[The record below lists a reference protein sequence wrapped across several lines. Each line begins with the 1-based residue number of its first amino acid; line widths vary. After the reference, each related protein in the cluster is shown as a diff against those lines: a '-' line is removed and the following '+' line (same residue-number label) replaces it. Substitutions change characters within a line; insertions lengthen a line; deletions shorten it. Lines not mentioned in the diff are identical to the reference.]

1 MTILRTRTDGDV
13 GNSISWNAASWNA
26 DVPVGDSSDEPDT
39 STNHVNHPH
48 ICNRTTNL
56 QPSTNL

>member
-1 MTILRTRTDGDV
+1 MTILRKRIDGNV
-13 GNSISWNAASWNA
+13 GNSITWNAASWNA

-39 STNHVNHPH
+39 STNHVNPPR

-56 QPSTNL
+56 